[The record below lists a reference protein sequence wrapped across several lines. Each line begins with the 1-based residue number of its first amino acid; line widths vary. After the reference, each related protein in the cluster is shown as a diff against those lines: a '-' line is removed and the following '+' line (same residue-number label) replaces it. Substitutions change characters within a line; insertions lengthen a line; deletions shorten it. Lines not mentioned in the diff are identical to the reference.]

1 MSDTKEE
8 IDVKRSKLDT
18 VIGGFWKNDNGSAT
32 IEAVLWIPI
41 FVLFMTMVADASF
54 LFFGQ
59 NQAYRVVQDA
69 NRSLSVGRLA
79 TEDDVETFITSALGS
94 LAPNAVATTVINNGS
109 VTSVVQIPA
118 TDLIAIGAFSALV
131 NADLTIASRHLVE
144 Y

>member
-1 MSDTKEE
+1 M
-8 IDVKRSKLDT
+8 KRSKLDT